1 MNKRTLIPIL
11 WVVALASIVYAI
23 YRSTEHRIVLTGET
37 QQTIYGEPQ
46 HGLLLGLMIF
56 AGLCVLSTIPLLLDK
71 NNHTEKRADFD
82 RRRETIREDDTVI
95 TRRKL

>member
-11 WVVALASIVYAI
+11 WVMALASIIYAI
-23 YRSTEHRIVLTGET
+23 YRSTEHQIVLTGET
-37 QQTIYGEPQ
+37 QQTIYGAPQ
-46 HGLLLGLMIF
+46 HGLLLGLLIF
-56 AGLCVLSTIPLLLDK
+56 AGLCVAASIPLLLDR
-71 NNHTEKRADFD
+71 NNPMERRSDLD